1 MRIEKTGM
9 NKIKAV
15 IFDMDGVLI
24 DARDWHYEA
33 LNKAL
38 QLFGMEVSRYDHLVT
53 YDGLPTKKK
62 LEMLSVERGLPSGL
76 HTFIN
81 KMKQKYTMEIVYA
94 ECKPLFYHEYALSRL
109 KKEGYKL
116 AVCSNSIKNSVK
128 TMLEKADLRNYLN
141 FYLSNEDVKNG
152 KPDPEMYN
160 KTIKKMEL
168 EPKQCMVIEDNENG
182 IKAAQ
187 ASGANV
193 MIVNAVEDVNYEN
206 IKKNIIM
213 FEGKVQ

>member
-1 MRIEKTGM
+1 M

-24 DARDWHYEA
+24 EAKDWHYEA

-38 QLFGMEVSRYDHLVT
+38 QLFGLEISRYDHLVT

-62 LEMLSVERGLPSGL
+62 LEMLTHERGLPKGL

-81 KMKQKYTMEIVYA
+81 DMKQEYTMEIVYA
-94 ECKPLFYHEYALSRL
+94 ECKPRFYHEYALSKL
-109 KKEGYKL
+109 KIEGFKT
-116 AVCSNSIKNSVK
+116 AVCSNSIRNSVEV
-128 TMLEKADLRNYLN
+128 MIEKASLLQYMDFLI
-141 FYLSNEDVKNG
+141 SNQDVSKG

-160 KTIKKMEL
+160 KAIEKMSL
-168 EPKQCMVIEDNENG
+168 DPKECMILEDNENG
-182 IKAAQ
+182 IKAAR

-193 MIVNAVEDVNYEN
+193 MIVDTVEDVNYEN
-206 IKKNIIM
+206 IKKHISL
-213 FEGKVQ
+213 FEGEMK